1 MRAGKPIRNTIDT
14 ARELRSVGESNALSE
29 VKTPRAVKAARALA
43 AALCLLGIVLAV
55 PARAQV
61 APYGEKTMGD
71 PAEDHLPDFLQKV
84 KVEQRLNQQLPLDL
98 PFVDDAGK
106 QVKLGDYFGKRPAIL
121 ALVYYNCQILC
132 SEELDGLVG
141 ALMMLPNYTP
151 GKDFNVIVA
160 SIDPTEGPAVAAK
173 KKVEFVKRYGR
184 LDTAGGWHFLTG
196 SETSIQA
203 LTRAV
208 GFGYVRVPGPDGKLN
223 QFAHT
228 SSLQIVTPEGRLAQY
243 YMGVEYSPKD
253 LKLGLVE
260 ASHHTIGT
268 PVDNIMTYCYR
279 YDPKLNR
286 HSLVVARIV
295 QLGCL
300 LTVLGLGS
308 FMVVNFRRDLTQA
321 GKG

>member
-1 MRAGKPIRNTIDT
+1 MEVTNPIRSTIRT
-14 ARELRSVGESNALSE
+14 FQLI
-29 VKTPRAVKAARALA
+29 RAVHAAGYALCALA
-43 AALCLLGIVLAV
+43 MFFAASAF
-55 PARAQV
+55 AQV

-71 PAEDHLPDFLQKV
+71 PAQDHLPNFLEKV
-84 KVEQRLNQQLPLDL
+84 KVEQKLNQQLPLGL
-98 PFVDDAGK
+98 PFVDDTGK
-106 QVKLGDYFGKRPAIL
+106 QVKLGDYFDKRPVIL

-132 SEELDGLVG
+132 SEELNGLVG
-141 ALMMLPNYTP
+141 ALEMLPNYTP
-151 GKDFNVIVA
+151 GKDFNIVVA
-160 SIDPTEGPAVAAK
+160 SIDPSEGPAVAAK
-173 KKVEFVKRYGR
+173 KKAESVKRYGR
-184 LDTAGGWHFLTG
+184 METASGWHFLTG
-196 SETSIQA
+196 PESSIQA
-203 LTRAV
+203 LSQAV
-208 GFGYVRVPGPDGKLN
+208 GFGYLRVPGPDGKLN
-223 QFAHT
+223 QFAHA

-286 HSLVVARIV
+286 HSLVIARIV

-300 LTVLGLGS
+300 LTVFGLGS